1 MGEMADMYADMA
13 ASLPDWMTDGDDYPT
28 GHGPNNRFDDF
39 RTDCW
44 EMKNGKQVIIK
55 DMSDHHLLAA
65 YKMFGDE
72 RFRDEMI
79 IRLFETMIQPKI
91 GF

>member
-1 MGEMADMYADMA
+1 MGEMADMVADMA
-13 ASLPDWMTDGDDYPT
+13 ASIPDWMLDGEPDGY
-28 GHGPNNRFDDF
+28 GPNNRFDEF
-39 RTDCW
+39 RKDAWTLKD
-44 EMKNGKQVIIK
+44 GKTIEIK
-55 DMSDHHLLAA
+55 DMTDHHLLAA